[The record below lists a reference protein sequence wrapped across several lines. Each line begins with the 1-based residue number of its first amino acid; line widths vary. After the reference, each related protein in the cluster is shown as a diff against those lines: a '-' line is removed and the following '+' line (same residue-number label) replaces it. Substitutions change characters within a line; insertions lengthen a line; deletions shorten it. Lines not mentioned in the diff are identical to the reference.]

1 MNPTAPS
8 TTARLAG
15 YILRWRHDALVGT
28 LADAE
33 LLRRFVTERDEQAFA
48 QMVCR
53 HGPMV
58 LRTCKRIVGQAHDA
72 DDAFQATFMVLAR
85 RAGAIQPPG
94 MLGAWLHGV
103 ACRCAQALRY
113 KLARQRGRELPLEE
127 SPPVEVA
134 ATEVMDWL
142 PYLDHEIQRLPQVY
156 RSAVVLCE
164 LEGRSR
170 KEVALLLGVAE
181 GTLSSR
187 LATARKRLAKR
198 LARRGLV
205 GGLALGSWMEMNS
218 KATAALPETMVHSTT
233 AMAMKLLHS
242 SAALSLS
249 PTILHLTQGA
259 MNSMFISKCKVL
271 ALVAVSSGCLGLG
284 CWFIGEAAAYDA
296 PVSHALLSPV
306 IAAPSVP
313 TSEPIADDDDH
324 DKKHDKKHQDHKDKA
339 KSTQET
345 ITGSGNLKTE
355 SRPVDHFTSIQL
367 QNAGKLTIKQ
377 TGKERLTI
385 KTDDNLLPLL
395 KTEVENN
402 KLVLTNAKDNVN
414 LKPSKDNE
422 YTIEVKALNNV
433 TINGAGTIVIQD
445 FEGKELKV
453 AVQGAGSMTL
463 EGKADNIQISIN
475 GAGTV
480 QAEKLSA
487 NSATVSIPGSGSV
500 MVHARETLKAT
511 ILGAGSIQY
520 VGDPK
525 VTKTIRGS
533 GSVKKMSTDTK

>member
-1 MNPTAPS
+1 VNPTVPS
-8 TTARLAG
+8 STARLAG
-15 YILRWRHDALVGT
+15 YFLRWQHDALVGT
-28 LADAE
+28 LTDVE
-33 LLRRFVTERDEQAFA
+33 LLRRFVAQRDEQAFA

-58 LRTCKRIVGQAHDA
+58 LRTCRRIVGQAHDA
-72 DDAFQATFMVLAR
+72 DDAFQAVFMVLAR

-94 MLGAWLHGV
+94 MLAAWLHGV

-113 KLARQRGRELPLEE
+113 KLARQRGRELSLEE
-127 SPPVEVA
+127 SPPVEVPV
-134 ATEVMDWL
+134 TDVLDWL

-156 RSAVVLCE
+156 RRAVVLCE

-170 KEVALLLGVAE
+170 KEVAHLLGVAE

-198 LARRGLV
+198 LAHRGLAS
-205 GGLALGSWMEMNS
+205 GLVLGSWMAMNS
-218 KATAALPETMVHSTT
+218 TAIAALPEAVVRSTT
-233 AMAMKLLHS
+233 EMAMKLLHS

-259 MNSMFISKCKVL
+259 MNSMFITKCKVL

-284 CWFIGEAAAYDA
+284 CWLIGEAAAHDA
-296 PVSHALLSPV
+296 PLAHPLAMPI

-313 TSEPIADDDDH
+313 TSALITDDDDH
-324 DKKHDKKHQDHKDKA
+324 DKKHDKKHQDHKNHVKHN
-339 KSTQET
+339 QET

-395 KTEVENN
+395 KTEVESNV
-402 KLVLTNAKDNVN
+402 LVLSNAKDNVN

-422 YTIEVKALNNV
+422 YTIEVKALSKLE
-433 TINGAGTIVIQD
+433 INGAGTIVVQD
-445 FEGKELKV
+445 LDGKEMKV
-453 AVQGAGSMTL
+453 AVQGAGTVTL
-463 EGKADNIQISIN
+463 EGTVGNVQIAIN

-480 QAEKLSA
+480 HAEKLSA
-487 NSATVSIPGSGSV
+487 NAATVSIPGSGTV
-500 MVHARETLKAT
+500 KVNAKDTLKAT
-511 ILGAGSIQY
+511 ILGAGSVQY
-520 VGDPK
+520 LGEPK
-525 VTKTIRGS
+525 VTKAIRGT
-533 GSVKKMSTDTK
+533 GSVKKLTTGAK

>member
-8 TTARLAG
+8 STARLAG
-15 YILRWRHDALVGT
+15 YILRWRHDTLVGT
-28 LADAE
+28 LTDAE
-33 LLRRFVTERDEQAFA
+33 LLRRFVAQRDEQAFA

-58 LRTCKRIVGQAHDA
+58 LRTCRRIVGQAHDA

-103 ACRCAQALRY
+103 ACRCAQALRH

-127 SPPVEVA
+127 SPPVEVP
-134 ATEVMDWL
+134 ATEVLDWL
-142 PYLDHEIQRLPQVY
+142 PYLDHEIQRLPKVY
-156 RSAVVLCE
+156 RKAVVLCE

-198 LARRGLV
+198 LVRRGLAS
-205 GGLALGSWMEMNS
+205 GLVLGSWMAMNS
-218 KATAALPETMVHSTT
+218 TATAALPETVVQSTT
-233 AMAMKLLHS
+233 EMAMKLLHS

-249 PTILHLTQGA
+249 PSIYSLTQGA
-259 MNSMFISKCKVL
+259 MNSMFITKCKVL
-271 ALVAVSSGCLGLG
+271 AFVAVASGCLGWG
-284 CWFIGEAAAYDA
+284 CWLIGEAAAHDA

-339 KSTQET
+339 KTPQET
-345 ITGSGNLKTE
+345 ITGSGKLKTE

-377 TGKERLTI
+377 TGKEKLTI

-402 KLVLTNAKDNVN
+402 VLVLTNAKDNVN

-422 YTIEVKALNNV
+422 YTIEVKALSKLDVNGAGTIIVQDLDGKEMKVAVNGAGTV
-433 TINGAGTIVIQD
+433 TLEGSASNLQITINGAGTVHADQ
-445 FEGKELKV
+445 L
-453 AVQGAGSMTL
+453 
-463 EGKADNIQISIN
+463 KADN
-475 GAGTV
+475 
-480 QAEKLSA
+480 
-487 NSATVSIPGSGSV
+487 ATVNIPGSGTV
-500 MVHARETLKAT
+500 TVHAKETLKAT
-511 ILGAGSIQY
+511 ILGTGSIQY
-520 VGDPK
+520 QGDPK
-525 VTKTIRGS
+525 VTKTIRGA
-533 GSVKKMSTDTK
+533 GSVKKLATGTR

>member
-1 MNPTAPS
+1 MNPTVPS
-8 TTARLAG
+8 STARLAG
-15 YILRWRHDALVGT
+15 YILRWQHDALVAT
-28 LADAE
+28 LTDSE
-33 LLRRFVTERDEQAFA
+33 LLRRFVSVRDEQAFA

-58 LRTCKRIVGQAHDA
+58 LRTCRRIVGQAHDA

-103 ACRCAQALRY
+103 ACRCAQSLRH

-127 SPPVEVA
+127 SPPVEVPV
-134 ATEVMDWL
+134 TDVLDWL

-156 RSAVVLCE
+156 RRAVVLCE

-170 KEVALLLGVAE
+170 KEVAHLLGVAE

-198 LARRGLV
+198 LARRGLAS
-205 GGLALGSWMEMNS
+205 GLVLSSWMAMNS
-218 KATAALPETMVHSTT
+218 TATAALPQAVVQSTT
-233 AMAMKLLHS
+233 EMAMKLLHS

-249 PTILHLTQGA
+249 PTIFHLTQGA
-259 MNSMFISKCKVL
+259 LNSMFITKCKVL
-271 ALVAVSSGCLGLG
+271 AFVAVSFGCLGLG
-284 CWFIGEAAAYDA
+284 CWFISEAAAHDA
-296 PVSHALLSPV
+296 PLTHPLALPIL
-306 IAAPSVP
+306 AAPSVP
-313 TSEPIADDDDH
+313 ASTLIDDDDDH
-324 DKKHDKKHQDHKDKA
+324 DKKHDKKHQDPKYKD

-385 KTDDNLLPLL
+385 KTDDNILPLL
-395 KTEVENN
+395 KTEVEDS
-402 KLVLTNAKDNVN
+402 KLVLTNAKDNIN

-422 YTIEVKALNNV
+422 YTIEVKALSKLE
-433 TINGAGTIVIQD
+433 INGAGTIIVQD
-445 FEGKELKV
+445 LDGKEMKV
-453 AVQGAGSMTL
+453 AVQGAGTVTL
-463 EGKADNIQISIN
+463 AGSVDNLQIAIN

-480 QAEKLSA
+480 HAEKLSA
-487 NSATVSIPGSGSV
+487 NVATVTIPGSGTV
-500 MVHARETLKAT
+500 MVNAKDTLKAT
-511 ILGAGSIQY
+511 IFGAGSVQY
-520 VGDPK
+520 LGEPK
-525 VTKTIRGS
+525 VTKAIRGS
-533 GSVKKMSTDTK
+533 GSVKKMSTGTK